1 MAIQK
6 TDREQ
11 ILDAALHL
19 FRTQGYHNTS
29 VADISASCGLLKGSL
44 YHYFPSKQGLAE
56 AALEKYIAE
65 NWDRI
70 FWIAYQDDKPPKV
83 RLHEFCKV
91 IVDYFG
97 SRRGGCLMA
106 NIALE
111 IGDDITEFSD
121 LIGRYFNDWTEAV
134 TAILSDRYTQADA
147 TLMASATLARI
158 QGALMLGQIDRENDH
173 FESAVAELGDLLV
186 SKPSS

>member
-6 TDREQ
+6 TDRKQ

-65 NWDRI
+65 SWDRI
-70 FWIAYQDDKPPKV
+70 FWIAYQDNTSPQE
-83 RLHEFCKV
+83 RLRQFCNAV
-91 IVDYFG
+91 SDYFG

-106 NIALE
+106 NMALE
-111 IGDDITEFSD
+111 IGDGTAEFGE
-121 LIGRYFNDWTEAV
+121 LIRRYFKDWTEAV
-134 TAILSDRYTQADA
+134 TAILNDRYTEADA
-147 TLMASATLARI
+147 TLIAAKSLARI
-158 QGALMLGQIDRENDH
+158 QGALVLRQIDHEHAH
-173 FESAVAELGDLLV
+173 FNGAVAELGELLAA
-186 SKPSS
+186 

>member
-11 ILDAALHL
+11 ILDAAVHL

-65 NWDRI
+65 SWDRI
-70 FWIAYQDDKPPKV
+70 FWIAYQDDKSPQD
-83 RLHEFCKV
+83 RLNEFCRA
-91 IVDYFG
+91 INDYFG

-111 IGDDITEFSD
+111 VGDRIAEFNE
-121 LIGRYFNDWTEAV
+121 LIRRYFNDWTEAV
-134 TAILSDRYTQADA
+134 TAILNDRYTEADA
-147 TLMASATLARI
+147 TLIAAATLARI
-158 QGALMLGQIDRENDH
+158 QGALMLSQIDQEHAH
-173 FESAVAELGDLLV
+173 FDSAVAELGDLLTT
-186 SKPSS
+186 

>member
-56 AALEKYIAE
+56 AAFEKYIAE
-65 NWDRI
+65 SWDRI
-70 FWIAYQDDKPPKV
+70 FWVAYQEDKTPEE
-83 RLHEFCKV
+83 RLLEFCAA
-91 IVDYFG
+91 IRDYFG

-111 IGDDITEFSD
+111 IGDNVSEFGE
-121 LIGRYFNDWTEAV
+121 LNRRYFHDWIEAV
-134 TAILSDRYTQADA
+134 TAILGERHGLSDA
-147 TLMASATLARI
+147 TQIAETTLARI
-158 QGALMLGQIDRENDH
+158 QGALMLGQINHEIAHLDR
-173 FESAVAELGDLLV
+173 ALAEMGRSLDD
-186 SKPSS
+186 